1 MPRATSLPKHW
12 SLVAGSCVY
21 VACCAMF
28 LLQIFLISA
37 EYFSYRSIPI
47 ISTVG
52 LDTVPFPHLLVCQ
65 KLDLSELDLPTFGNG
80 FGVDFSADGD
90 AKKTSDF
97 HGWNMTE
104 NVTMEEVLT
113 KFIVSNETFFV
124 YASMIGAN
132 LFEELQSITFE
143 KEPFTNIDGSCCKK
157 KVAVVLSSPLQMS
170 AIDIFFSR
178 IRLGG

>member
-1 MPRATSLPKHW
+1 MPRATSLPRQW

-21 VACCAMF
+21 IACCAMF
-28 LLQIFLISA
+28 LLQIFLVSA
-37 EYFSYRSIPI
+37 EYFSYRSIPT

-52 LDTVPFPHLLVCQ
+52 LHTVPFPHLLVCQ

-80 FGVDFSADGD
+80 FGIDFSADGD
-90 AKKTSDF
+90 ARKTSDF

-124 YASMIGAN
+124 YASLIGAN
-132 LFEELQSITFE
+132 LFEKLQSITFE
-143 KEPFTNIDGSCCKK
+143 KEPCTCTNIDGCCNT
-157 KVAVVLSSPLQMS
+157 VLWSPLHRS
-170 AIDIFFSR
+170 AIDIYVSR
-178 IRLGG
+178 LRSGA